1 MAKLDE
7 ILKDIT
13 DSVDGSLACA
23 VVDLNTGLLLGIS
36 SKVPYFSE
44 EFYDVIAAA
53 AVDMFRGKSIR
64 GIESLMSQ
72 QSGREISKT
81 VKEIQMSSD
90 RTYHFMTTLPEK
102 KDALLVL
109 ITDRSANLGMGWMKL
124 RTTAPKVQ
132 PFCP

>member
-13 DSVDGSLACA
+13 DTVDGSLACA

-81 VKEIQMSSD
+81 VKEIQMSTD

-124 RTTAPKVQ
+124 RSTAPKVQ
-132 PFCP
+132 PHCP

>member
-13 DSVDGSLACA
+13 ETVSGSLACA

-36 SKVPYFSE
+36 SDDKYFSE

-53 AVDMFRGKSIR
+53 AVDMFRGKSVR
-64 GIESLMSQ
+64 GIESLISQ
-72 QSGREISKT
+72 QTGREVTKT
-81 VKEIQMSSD
+81 IKEIQISTATTYQFMS
-90 RTYHFMTTLPEK
+90 TLPGK

-124 RTTAPKVQ
+124 RSTAPKVE
-132 PFCP
+132 PHTP

>member
-13 DSVDGSLACA
+13 DTVDGSLACA

-36 SKVPYFSE
+36 SDDKYFSE

-53 AVDMFRGKSIR
+53 AVDMFRGKSVR
-64 GIESLMSQ
+64 GIESLISQ
-72 QSGREISKT
+72 QTGREVTKT
-81 VKEIQMSSD
+81 IKEIQISTATTYQFMS
-90 RTYHFMTTLPEK
+90 TLPGK

-124 RTTAPKVQ
+124 RSTAPKVS

>member
-13 DSVDGSLACA
+13 ESVEGSLACA

-53 AVDMFRGKSIR
+53 AVDMFRGKSIKS
-64 GIESLMSQ
+64 IESLMSL

-124 RTTAPKVQ
+124 RSTAPKVQ
-132 PFCP
+132 PYCP

>member
-53 AVDMFRGKSIR
+53 AVDMFRGKSIKS
-64 GIESLMSQ
+64 IESLMSL

-124 RTTAPKVQ
+124 RSTAPKVQ
-132 PFCP
+132 PYCP

>member
-13 DSVDGSLACA
+13 DTVDGSLACA
-23 VVDLNTGLLLGIS
+23 VVDLNSGLLLGIS
-36 SKVPYFSE
+36 SKVPYFSD

-72 QSGREISKT
+72 Q
-81 VKEIQMSSD
+81 
-90 RTYHFMTTLPEK
+90 
-102 KDALLVL
+102 
-109 ITDRSANLGMGWMKL
+109 
-124 RTTAPKVQ
+124 
-132 PFCP
+132 

>member
-23 VVDLNTGLLLGIS
+23 VVDLNSGLLLGIS
-36 SKVPYFSE
+36 SKVPYFSD
-44 EFYDVIAAA
+44 EFYDVIAAS

-64 GIESLMSQ
+64 NIETLLSQ
-72 QSGREISKT
+72 QSGREVSKT

-102 KDALLVL
+102 KDALLIL

-124 RTTAPKVQ
+124 RSTAPKVQ